1 MTYTTA
7 FFQNK
12 QIFNYN
18 FEAQSVS
25 TDGSILLTKKIAQ
38 NSGYLNSFSEQIP
51 DNRNPLFINY
61 SLENFVTQRVLM
73 MMQGYED
80 CNDVQRLNHDPLIE
94 AVLGKSIASQPT
106 LSRFENS
113 VGKASIIKLCYWYA
127 EQYINTLQPGR
138 KEIIIDVDGTSD
150 PTHGQQQL
158 SCFNSYYDSDMYM
171 QVFFKDGNTGQ
182 IIVPLLLP
190 GYYNSSRLF
199 VAVIKRLV
207 KKIRAKLPDVNI
219 IVRAD
224 AAYSKPEFY
233 KYVKST
239 DNLLYTIGIA
249 ANEVLKSIVKGQVD
263 FIKTYILTEGK
274 DFETVSLPFDYQA
287 KTWETE
293 EKVYA
298 RFQIIGGKLETRFF
312 VSNMANTIY
321 DGNKLYYDFYTQR
334 GEASENR
341 IKEIKNMCFSDRLSC
356 HNFLANFF
364 RLFLYSLSY
373 EMFRLVK
380 VLISKSGVKEAFKWD
395 INSIRLNLLK
405 VGAWIRE
412 SKRRVC
418 IYFSSSFKYKEL
430 LNKLIQ
436 LA

>member
-1 MTYTTA
+1 
-7 FFQNK
+7 
-12 QIFNYN
+12 
-18 FEAQSVS
+18 
-25 TDGSILLTKKIAQ
+25 
-38 NSGYLNSFSEQIP
+38 
-51 DNRNPLFINY
+51 
-61 SLENFVTQRVLM
+61 
-73 MMQGYED
+73 
-80 CNDVQRLNHDPLIE
+80 
-94 AVLGKSIASQPT
+94 
-106 LSRFENS
+106 
-113 VGKASIIKLCYWYA
+113 
-127 EQYINTLQPGR
+127 
-138 KEIIIDVDGTSD
+138 
-150 PTHGQQQL
+150 
-158 SCFNSYYDSDMYM
+158 
-171 QVFFKDGNTGQ
+171 
-182 IIVPLLLP
+182 
-190 GYYNSSRLF
+190 
-199 VAVIKRLV
+199 
-207 KKIRAKLPDVNI
+207 
-219 IVRAD
+219 
-224 AAYSKPEFY
+224 
-233 KYVKST
+233 
-239 DNLLYTIGIA
+239 
-249 ANEVLKSIVKGQVD
+249 VKGQVD

-356 HNFLANFF
+356 HNFWANFF

>member
-1 MTYTTA
+1 MNYSIA
-7 FFQNK
+7 FSQNK

-18 FEAQSVS
+18 FDAQSVS
-25 TDGSILLTKKIAQ
+25 TDGAILLTKKIAQ
-38 NSGYLNSFSEQIP
+38 KSGYLQSFSGLIP
-51 DNRNPLFINY
+51 DHRNPLFISY
-61 SLENFVTQRVLM
+61 SLENIVNQRVLM

-94 AVLGKSIASQPT
+94 AVLGNSIASQST

-113 VGKASIIKLCYWYA
+113 VDKAAVIDLCYWYA
-127 EQYINTLQPGR
+127 EQYINTLEQGR

-158 SCFNSYYDSDMYM
+158 TCFNKYYGTDMYM

-182 IIVPLLLP
+182 IIAPVLLP

-199 VAVIKRLV
+199 VAVLKRLV
-207 KKIRAKLPDVNI
+207 KMIRAKLPDVNI

-224 AAYSKPEFY
+224 SAYSKPEFY
-233 KYVKST
+233 KYAKST

-249 ANEVLKSIVKGQVD
+249 ANEVLKSIVKGQED
-263 FIKTYILTEGK
+263 FIKTLILPEGK

-287 KTWETE
+287 KTWESE

-298 RFQIIGGKLETRFF
+298 RFQIINGKLETRFF
-312 VSNMANTIY
+312 ASNMANTIY

-356 HNFLANFF
+356 HNFWANFF
-364 RLFLYSLSY
+364 RLLLYSLGY
-373 EMFRLVK
+373 EMFRLIK
-380 VLISKSGVKEAFKWD
+380 ILITKSGVKEAFRWD

-412 SKRRVC
+412 RKRRVC

>member
-356 HNFLANFF
+356 HNFWANFF

>member
-1 MTYTTA
+1 
-7 FFQNK
+7 
-12 QIFNYN
+12 
-18 FEAQSVS
+18 
-25 TDGSILLTKKIAQ
+25 
-38 NSGYLNSFSEQIP
+38 
-51 DNRNPLFINY
+51 
-61 SLENFVTQRVLM
+61 
-73 MMQGYED
+73 MQGYED

-356 HNFLANFF
+356 HNFWANFF

>member
-25 TDGSILLTKKIAQ
+25 TDGPILLTKKIAQ

-356 HNFLANFF
+356 HNFWANFF